1 MSVIVHKC
9 TSATITV
16 HIWTVIVAL
25 TFNIWLFFSLSPSP
39 HSLFFSLVLLTLTS
53 LSFYLW
59 SLTLNH
65 WSPKQATT
73 DDLWSKPSK
82 KQAVPPLF
90 LPWCRDRRQISL
102 IDANSEAHLLKLS
115 PCHHW
120 SSLKLCLISG
130 FWGFDLFNSLFDQW
144 VLGWWCMV
152 MMAFDDGFVFFFFKI
167 TLNLKKFL

>member
-1 MSVIVHKC
+1 M
-9 TSATITV
+9 

-25 TFNIWLFFSLSPSP
+25 TFTILLFFSLSPSP

-65 WSPKQATT
+65 RSPKQATI
-73 DDLWSKPSK
+73 DDLQSKPSK

-90 LPWCRDRRQISL
+90 LPCCRDRRQISL
-102 IDANSEAHLLKLS
+102 IDANFEAHLLKLS
-115 PCHHW
+115 SCHHW
-120 SSLKLCLISG
+120 SSLKLYLISG

-144 VLGWWCMV
+144 VLGWWWLMMV
-152 MMAFDDGFVFFFFKI
+152 HGDDGGWVGWWWVWIDCWWWVKMNILFE
-167 TLNLKKFL
+167 